1 MMAMLQL
8 LPEKTERV
16 YGVQE
21 AAKAGLENTE
31 VLLQMFLQQ
40 HNKQQPCQE
49 VCNSATVEAI
59 SKFRKVITLL
69 NRTGHARF
77 RRGSKDSFAPNLSG
91 LESSFIEAPN
101 FQQIDHT
108 STPAKQMGSSPQSTQ
123 KHAPSSFTPLGKSQ
137 SDLEAIDQYRNK
149 HLHPHQSVQSDHS
162 CRSRENSI
170 SCTPRLSNTK
180 SFMSSL
186 SMDGSTL
193 ASDKPSSLSKQSL
206 PPVWTSHG
214 APSAKRKCSED
225 LSGKCATLGRCHCSK
240 RRKQKVRRVTKV
252 PAISSKLAD
261 IPPDEFS
268 WRKYGQKPIK
278 GSPHP
283 RGYYKCS
290 SMRGCPARKHVER
303 SLEDPSM
310 LIVTYEGEHN
320 HSNVMPSNSGSVIH
334 S

>member
-8 LPEKTERV
+8 LPEKTERD

-21 AAKAGLENTE
+21 AARAGLENTE
-31 VLLQMFLQQ
+31 VLLQMLLQQ
-40 HNKQQPCQE
+40 HHMQQPFPE
-49 VCNSATVEAI
+49 VCNSTAFEAI
-59 SKFRKVITLL
+59 SKFRKVISLL

-77 RRGSKDSFAPNLSG
+77 RRGSKDSLAANLSG
-91 LESSFIEAPN
+91 LESSFVEAPN
-101 FQQIDHT
+101 FHHLDYAA
-108 STPAKQMGSSPQSTQ
+108 SPAKQLVSSSQSMQ
-123 KHAPSSFTPLGKSQ
+123 KYSPSNFSPVGKSP
-137 SDLEAIDQYRNK
+137 SEAEVEDQHRK

-162 CRSRENSI
+162 CHSRDNSV

-193 ASDKPSSLSKQSL
+193 ASDKPPSLSKQSL
-206 PPVWTSHG
+206 PPIWTPHG
-214 APSAKRKCSED
+214 VPAATKRKCSED

-240 RRKQKVRRVTKV
+240 RRKQKLRKVVKV
-252 PAISSKLAD
+252 PAISAKLAD
-261 IPPDEFS
+261 IPPDEYS

-303 SLEDPSM
+303 YLEDSSM

-320 HSNVMPSNSGSVIH
+320 HAQIIPSNSGSILH